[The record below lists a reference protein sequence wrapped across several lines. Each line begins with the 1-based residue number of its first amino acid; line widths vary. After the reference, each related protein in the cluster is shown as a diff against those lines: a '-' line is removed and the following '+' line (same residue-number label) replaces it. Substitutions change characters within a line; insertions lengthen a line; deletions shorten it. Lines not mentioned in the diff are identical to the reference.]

1 MAWALLLDFGRSL
14 DACGMAHDRSRRE
27 AGKTGNLQLEL
38 VSESG
43 IQYFDNSKD
52 SSAAAATTAALT
64 FCSCRS
70 PQSLPAPLDHL
81 LTPACKVRS
90 SCAMSCET
98 DFGMAPLQLRLPSP
112 SPSATC
118 GERLSICCTD
128 LRTRRSARGDWH
140 KKILRAAFGLFLSL
154 FRFFL
159 FCCFASFYHPF

>member
-1 MAWALLLDFGRSL
+1 MQMCQLLQTGHLLHFVCHLVKSSIELSSSSPSIEYRTWLGASIAIRLVVCLFVSSFLLLLLALALVLAWALLLDFGRSL

-70 PQSLPAPLDHL
+70 PQSLPAPPRPTAHPRLQSAL
-81 LTPACKVRS
+81 IVRY
-90 SCAMSCET
+90 E
-98 DFGMAPLQLRLPSP
+98 L
-112 SPSATC
+112 
-118 GERLSICCTD
+118 
-128 LRTRRSARGDWH
+128 
-140 KKILRAAFGLFLSL
+140 
-154 FRFFL
+154 
-159 FCCFASFYHPF
+159 